1 LKRLSLA
8 AVVVAA
14 FFAIAAS
21 LSGCDRKEGSARGWA
36 VGGKGTVLATAN
48 GGATWRRQ
56 KSDTT
61 RDLNG
66 VSFIDASRGWAVGN
80 DGAIIATSDGGR
92 SWRSERSGTSVDLT
106 SIAFADASH
115 GLIVGDNETI
125 LAAPTV
131 VAAGGSSTP
140 GRRASPCSVSRTPM
154 PSTPGRLATTPR
166 SSPRPTAAIPG
177 RHRCPARLR
186 LIS

>member
-1 LKRLSLA
+1 MKRLSLA

-56 KSDTT
+56 KSGTT

-66 VSFIDASRGWAVGN
+66 VSFIDASHGWAVG
-80 DGAIIATSDGGR
+80 DLGVIVATSNGGH
-92 SWRSERSGTSVDLT
+92 SWKKQRSGTKAPLAGA
-106 SIAFADASH
+106 AF
-115 GLIVGDNETI
+115 I
-125 LAAPTV
+125 
-131 VAAGGSSTP
+131 GGSR
-140 GRRASPCSVSRTPM
+140 G
-154 PSTPGRLATTPR
+154 
-166 SSPRPTAAIPG
+166 
-177 RHRCPARLR
+177 
-186 LIS
+186 